1 MLRGRDPLILKRS
14 EAYIGVLIDDLVT
27 KDNREPYRMM
37 TSRAEYRLLLRQDNA
52 DLRLR
57 KYGYEAGLITQKQ
70 YEYVCEKE
78 EKIREEINRLKKV
91 RIGAA
96 AANQEIL
103 QSLGSAPLKTACSIA
118 ELICRPELS
127 YEKTALL
134 DPDRPSLSRDVAEQ
148 VEINIRYEGYIDRQ
162 KKQVEQFEKL
172 EHRRIPDWIDY
183 DDVGSL
189 RNEARQKLKE
199 FMPSSIGQASR
210 ISGVTPADV
219 TVLLIYL
226 EKKRGRG

>member
-1 MLRGRDPLILKRS
+1 MIF
-14 EAYIGVLIDDLVT
+14 
-27 KDNREPYRMM
+27 
-37 TSRAEYRLLLRQDNA
+37 
-52 DLRLR
+52 
-57 KYGYEAGLITQKQ
+57 
-70 YEYVCEKE
+70 
-78 EKIREEINRLKKV
+78 EEIQRLKKI

-103 QSLGSAPLKTACSIA
+103 RSLGSSELKTACSLA

-127 YEKTALL
+127 YDKIAPL
-134 DPDRPSLSRDVAEQ
+134 DPYRPQLSADITEQ

-162 KKQVEQFEKL
+162 KKQVQQFEKL
-172 EHRRIPDWIDY
+172 EHKKIPAWIDY

-199 FMPSSIGQASR
+199 FLPSSIGQASR
-210 ISGVTPADV
+210 ISGVTPADI

-226 EKKRGRG
+226 EKKRNNKE